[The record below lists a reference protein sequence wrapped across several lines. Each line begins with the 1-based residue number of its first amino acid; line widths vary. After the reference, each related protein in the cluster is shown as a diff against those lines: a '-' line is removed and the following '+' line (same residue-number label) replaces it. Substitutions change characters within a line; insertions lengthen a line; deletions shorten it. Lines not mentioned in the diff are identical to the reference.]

1 MWCLILNFKVTSI
14 FSDNWFCL
22 DVLQQIKYMTP
33 DLKQVKHL
41 DITVEIRI
49 FNSEEEIENS
59 FMRQVFGHF

>member
-1 MWCLILNFKVTSI
+1 M
-14 FSDNWFCL
+14 SDNWFCL

-33 DLKQVKHL
+33 DLKQVKNL